1 MYDVFNRKTVANY
14 IYQDGIC
21 KGYSIHLPKGVAL
34 WEKILNSLL
43 ECFGEEFDGIKIINT
58 VPPMCNS
65 KLLTNFYAEHFYRI
79 ENRIPC
85 VNDRKSNKEY
95 ITTDALPY
103 LVSKLN
109 EADNLFSTYT
119 VVRPRSFA
127 VKPFLREEF
136 IRYFQFIIS
145 FDENDMANGIEKIMK
160 ATNTFFERTR
170 LSVTLVDR
178 HSDSYYLKKSCFHSI
193 WMNGNVESILQC
205 GIIRKRFETMSGK
218 DRIVVDIGGAQRLL
232 ASFIYANS
240 DMYGLFL
247 PYYMRDYDIIIR
259 YNNKT
264 EVINSF
270 IKNVTDAN
278 YRVKLCPG
286 DLSLKKIKKIAI
298 EESAVAIVTQ
308 RMVNGNDFLTIY
320 NRDMSKSD
328 IVTDWDV
335 TEWILKKYPILE
347 RLSYE
352 KQYCVIRSRIIGDI
366 LYYKNGNKGYTI
378 VREGL
383 FN

>member
-1 MYDVFNRKTVANY
+1 M
-14 IYQDGIC
+14 
-21 KGYSIHLPKGVAL
+21 
-34 WEKILNSLL
+34 
-43 ECFGEEFDGIKIINT
+43 
-58 VPPMCNS
+58 
-65 KLLTNFYAEHFYRI
+65 
-79 ENRIPC
+79 
-85 VNDRKSNKEY
+85 NDRKSNKEY